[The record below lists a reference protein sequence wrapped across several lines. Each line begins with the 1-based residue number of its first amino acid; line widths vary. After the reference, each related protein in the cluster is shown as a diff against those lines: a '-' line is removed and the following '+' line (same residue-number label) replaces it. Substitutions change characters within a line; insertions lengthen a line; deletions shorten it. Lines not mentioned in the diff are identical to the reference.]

1 MRTLAEV
8 ADLEVEQRM
17 LAAAEAGARLGT
29 AVDAACIA
37 AVRYHLAEGGQ
48 RVRSR
53 LALHACDALGLTS
66 SDAVRLAAAAELLH
80 NASLVHDDVQDQ
92 EQMRR
97 GRPAVWVAFGKDVA
111 ICVGD
116 LLLSAA
122 YGCLV
127 DFSRPAALP
136 DLLRCVHER
145 TAQVIRGQCAELAG
159 RDRPVTSLAAYEQI
173 VAGKSSALL
182 SLPLELAFIA
192 AGQAVWCPRIWEAAR
207 AFGVGYQMIDDLDDV
222 ASDAENQT
230 LNVVLVLEASCPADD
245 ARSIV
250 RRQARSHLENAS
262 ALASALPGGAGSLVV
277 EYCSRLVLRLH
288 RD

>member
-1 MRTLAEV
+1 MIAEV
-8 ADLEVEQRM
+8 ADLEVERLM
-17 LAAAEAGARLGT
+17 LAAAEAGARPGS
-29 AVDAACIA
+29 AVDAACVA

-53 LALHACDALGLTS
+53 LALQAGSTLGLDA

-127 DFSRPAALP
+127 GFSRPEVLP
-136 DLLRCVHER
+136 ELLRCVHER
-145 TAQVIRGQCAELAG
+145 TAQVIRGQCAELAA
-159 RDRPVTSLAAYEQI
+159 RDRPVTSLAEYEQI

-192 AGQAVWCPRIWEAAR
+192 AGQTMWCSRIWEAAR
-207 AFGVGYQMIDDLDDV
+207 AFGVGYQMVDDLDDV
-222 ASDAENQT
+222 AADAENQT
-230 LNVVLVLEASCPADD
+230 LNVILVLEALRPADD
-245 ARSIV
+245 ARAVV
-250 RRQARSHLENAS
+250 RRQARSHLENAA
-262 ALASALPGGAGSLVV
+262 ALAAALPGGSGSLVV
-277 EYCSRLVLRLH
+277 EYCSRLVLRLP